1 MAFLLHQTLF
11 ETAARAPDSILLVHD
26 QAGDI
31 SARAFAAE
39 VQALAARLCA
49 LGIRPNDRVAVFL
62 PKAPLTAYAFYAA
75 TAAGAVFVPVNPVLK
90 PAQVE
95 HILNDC
101 DVRVLIT
108 SPERLQHL
116 DAVLGACRNL
126 HYVLLSEPGTQAD
139 TAVPVSHWGSV
150 GSRPV
155 DFTAPR
161 RIDNDMAAI
170 LYTSGS
176 TGRPKGVIISH
187 RNIVD
192 GARSVSQYL
201 EIDANDRILA
211 VLPFSF
217 DYGLNQL
224 TSAVLKGATCVLFDY
239 LLPRD
244 VLKALARHRITG
256 LGAVP
261 PLWAQLAPLEWPEDV
276 RRTLRYITNSGGAM
290 PEGVLARLRANL
302 PHTRPFLMY
311 GLTEAFRSTYL
322 PPEMID
328 ERKGSM
334 GKAIPNA
341 EIMVVRADGEPAAVN
356 EPGELV
362 HRGALVALGY
372 WNDPERT
379 AARYRPAPGQPAG
392 IPLPEMAVWSGDTVR
407 MDEDGYLYFVGRSDG
422 MIKTSGY
429 RVSPEEIEEV
439 VYALGGIE
447 TAAAVGVP
455 HAELGQAVVLAVRLL
470 PGGAVTEAEIQA
482 ACRRALPGF
491 MQPAR
496 IVFRDDMPQ
505 NPNGKI
511 NRQQLQADY
520 AGLFA
525 AAPAGNQG
533 S

>member
-1 MAFLLHQTLF
+1 MAYLLHHTLLD
-11 ETAARAPDSILLVHD
+11 TAAGAADSTLLVHD
-26 QAGDI
+26 KSGAQ
-31 SARAFAAE
+31 SAQTVVNEVFQLARQLQEIGLRA
-39 VQALAARLCA
+39 
-49 LGIRPNDRVAVFL
+49 NDRVAVFL
-62 PKAPLTAYAFYAA
+62 PKIPLTAYALYAV
-75 TAAGAVFVPVNPVLK
+75 TAAGGVFVPVNPILK
-90 PAQVE
+90 SAQVE

-108 SPERLQHL
+108 SPDRLAHLQDIIANCRHLQH
-116 DAVLGACRNL
+116 V
-126 HYVLLSEPGTQAD
+126 VLSEPGSLPTGFSIASSTWTSSAD
-139 TAVPVSHWGSV
+139 AP
-150 GSRPV
+150 PAA
-155 DFTAPR
+155 FTPPP

-176 TGRPKGVIISH
+176 TGRPKGVIISQ

-201 EIDANDRILA
+201 EMTERDRVLA

-224 TSAVLKGATCVLFDY
+224 TSTVLRGATCVLFDY
-239 LLPRD
+239 LLPKD
-244 VLKALARHRITG
+244 VIRALDRHAITG
-256 LGAVP
+256 FGAVP
-261 PLWAQLAPLEWPEDV
+261 PLWAQLAPLRWPDSV
-276 RRTLRYITNSGGAM
+276 TQTLRYITNSGGAM
-290 PEGVLARLRANL
+290 PDGVLAQLRQQL
-302 PHTRPFLMY
+302 PKTRPFLMY

-322 PPEMID
+322 PPEKID
-328 ERKGSM
+328 ERRGSM

-341 EIMVVRADGEPAAVN
+341 EILVVRADGTPAAVN

-379 AARYRPAPGQPAG
+379 AARYKPAPGQPAG
-392 IPLPEMAVWSGDTVR
+392 LPNPEMAVWSGDTVR
-407 MDEDGYLYFVGRSDG
+407 MDEEGYLYFVGRSDA

-439 VYALGGIE
+439 VYAIGGIE

-455 HAELGQAVVLAVRLL
+455 HADLGQAVVLIVRAL
-470 PGGAVTEAEIQA
+470 PGSTISAADIQH
-482 ACRRALPGF
+482 ACRRALPNF
-491 MQPAR
+491 MQPAA

-511 NRQQLQADY
+511 NRPQLQTEY
-520 AGLFA
+520 ATLLSTPQA
-525 AAPAGNQG
+525 
-533 S
+533 